1 MSFGTRL
8 KSWFTKSSSSGTGS
22 NTRDGN
28 PQLASGPASA
38 STSAPAATAAA
49 GAATPAPSSGHRR
62 RAHNNSHNQGFPQD
76 TPRNVVSSTPHRAG
90 NRSTRTGDHAT
101 SSATTTVNGG
111 SAAAGQPAPRRR
123 RRRRR
128 RASSPVGL
136 PLYSASP
143 GDDEMSLFKGADVS
157 RVDLNDDGAS
167 DNDQR
172 GLDTDDDSERVEDLD
187 PGGAPLTAGSRSM
200 ASSVFTVPL
209 VGGRARSGSDA
220 PSITLSLFEPGF
232 GSPLEYVSPPG
243 SASVST
249 SDLMRGPAP
258 PPLPGAVA
266 STSARPIV
274 HRSTQSSPSATPLL
288 NSPHSPFSTSPV
300 STRARSSTL
309 RSLFRGRNVSSSN
322 LSDSPPGN
330 SSIAVGRSPYG
341 QGPGFSSSPPSTRA
355 ASGSTTSIRSTL
367 SISAPLQH
375 TLVSSSFVFPK
386 SGPTASQIAFI
397 SSREALG
404 AYGYGRGAESAP
416 SIDDDPES
424 IGGALSP
431 PPPFEDSPP
440 LSASSSLSPTPSP
453 NAMTMTTTM
462 NNGSLSAPT
471 YPLAGM
477 TRGSRSASVSSHM
490 SSSPLSRVHTQS
502 GDEDE
507 EDEDQDEV
515 GDDRDEGAEF
525 SRSGTGAST
534 MTVRPGPGV
543 GVAAAARMSD
553 DPTLVIRGTGAVV
566 PYNDLEEE
574 EDETILHRGEASIA
588 PWDRTVSENTPMTTP
603 RIAQLE
609 PEFEFASD
617 ETIETR
623 SASFSTSPPNGPSL
637 RIECAPTIPKPSPAH
652 GLAPLVLLSTT
663 TPISPLFPTT
673 PGGTAVLLPS
683 EPTTSV

>member
-1 MSFGTRL
+1 MLQSSSFGT
-8 KSWFTKSSSSGTGS
+8 GS
-22 NTRDGN
+22 TTRDGN

-38 STSAPAATAAA
+38 STSAAATAA

-62 RAHNNSHNQGFPQD
+62 RAHNSSHNQGFPQD
-76 TPRNVVSSTPHRAG
+76 TPRTVVSSTPHRAG

-101 SSATTTVNGG
+101 SSATTSANGVI
-111 SAAAGQPAPRRR
+111 AAAVQPAPRRR

-172 GLDTDDDSERVEDLD
+172 GLDTDDDSERVGDLD
-187 PGGAPLTAGSRSM
+187 AGGAPLTAGSRSM

-209 VGGRARSGSDA
+209 VGGRTRSGSDA

-232 GSPLEYVSPPG
+232 GSPLEYVSTRG

-309 RSLFRGRNVSSSN
+309 RSLFRGRNASSSN
-322 LSDSPPGN
+322 LSGTPRGN
-330 SSIAVGRSPYG
+330 SSISVGRSPYG

-416 SIDDDPES
+416 SIDDDPEN

-440 LSASSSLSPTPSP
+440 LSASSSWSRTPSP

-477 TRGSRSASVSSHM
+477 TRGSRSASVSSHI
-490 SSSPLSRVHTQS
+490 SSSPLSMVHTQS

-507 EDEDQDEV
+507 EDEEVHDEV
-515 GDDRDEGAEF
+515 GDGDDRDEGAEI

-543 GVAAAARMSD
+543 GLAAAARMSD
-553 DPTLVIRGTGAVV
+553 DPTVVVRGTGAVV

-574 EDETILHRGEASIA
+574 EDETILHRGEASTA
-588 PWDRTVSENTPMTTP
+588 PGDRTVSENTPMTSP

-623 SASFSTSPPNGPSL
+623 PAASSTCPPNGLSL
-637 RIECAPTIPKPSPAH
+637 RIECAPTMPKPSPAH
-652 GLAPLVLLSTT
+652 GLEPLVLLSAT
-663 TPISPLFPTT
+663 TPTSPMFPTT